1 MKIGVKRRAAFA
13 LLALSLLVLTA
24 CAGAQPRQVIV
35 AWHTLS
41 GVRER
46 AFLRLVD
53 RWNQTNGDGIVI
65 MPERREPAAQHRAL
79 LEGATTGLLPDL
91 ALVQPAEAALYTQRG
106 LLASLDRFTGSDDA
120 TMNWDVA
127 DRADLFP
134 FVQQAGRT
142 PQGQLFGAPFGG
154 KMHVVLS
161 NRDWMSSL
169 GQADMPTDW
178 ETFGKACDGAT
189 DRIAGTACFGFN
201 PNDPSAEDWLYA
213 HGAPIYDPA
222 TQQVQIA
229 SPGVAAAIEVLLNY
243 LQSGQAYRAIS
254 AERSRDDFAAARVL
268 LALTSTDRLRDL
280 TQTVRERSNFG
291 LDVGTLPSATNAPS
305 ASIHAPLWV
314 ILKKTDD
321 RERAA
326 WKFVHWLLETEQTA
340 QWAMEAEEMPARIS
354 ALVAMELSPEQPLDA
369 LRIKALQRIA
379 PVARPA
385 PLLSG
390 WPCVQAELS
399 NALRQIIEGQ
409 PLEDMLV
416 LAQTRA
422 QNLIN
427 TDCTLQ

>member
-1 MKIGVKRRAAFA
+1 MRISVERWIIHA
-13 LLALSLLVLTA
+13 LLVLNLLMLAA
-24 CAGAQPRQVIV
+24 CANVQPRRVIV

-41 GVRER
+41 GARER

-91 ALVQPAEAALYTQRG
+91 ALVQPAQAALYTQQG
-106 LLASLDRFTGSDDA
+106 LLAPLDRLASSDD
-120 TMNWDVA
+120 TTLNWDA
-127 DRADLFP
+127 GDRADLFP
-134 FVQQAGRT
+134 FVQHAGRT
-142 PQGQLFGAPFGG
+142 PQGQLLGVPFGG
-154 KMHVVLS
+154 EMQVVLS
-161 NRDWMSSL
+161 NRDWMNSL
-169 GQADMPTDW
+169 GQADLPADW
-178 ETFGKACDGAT
+178 EAFGKACDGAT

-229 SPGVAAAIEVLLNY
+229 SPGVAAAIEALLNY
-243 LQSGQAYRAIS
+243 LQSGRAYRAIS
-254 AERSRDDFAAARVL
+254 AERSRDDFTAARVL
-268 LALTSTDRLRDL
+268 LAFTSTDRLRDF
-280 TQTVRERSNFG
+280 TQMVRERGNFG
-291 LDVGTLPSATNAPS
+291 LDVGTLPSAMNAPG

-354 ALVAMELSPEQPLDA
+354 ALVTMDLSPEQPLDA

-409 PLEDMLV
+409 PLEDTLV